1 MSGVHRLVLLTRQKP
16 LSEIDLAVNSGS
28 ERGLLSIALHPDF
41 PSNPSV
47 YLYWTESS
55 TRADTG
61 DLALVSRLGNRV
73 DRFRWERRG
82 LDRAIDHPLDSAAGL
97 LEHQEVVRA
106 QEGHVDLLPPQGGIL
121 AGAGHWAQYEAAAQV
136 NERLRAFFLSEP
148 AT

>member
-106 QEGHVDLLPPQGGIL
+106 QEGHVDRLPAQGGIL
-121 AGAGHWAQYEAAAQV
+121 AGAGTGRSTRPQHRSTSACA
-136 NERLRAFFLSEP
+136 RFS
-148 AT
+148 

>member
-73 DRFRWERRG
+73 DRF
-82 LDRAIDHPLDSAAGL
+82 
-97 LEHQEVVRA
+97 
-106 QEGHVDLLPPQGGIL
+106 
-121 AGAGHWAQYEAAAQV
+121 
-136 NERLRAFFLSEP
+136 
-148 AT
+148 

>member
-47 YLYWTESS
+47 YWTESS

-106 QEGHVDLLPPQGGIL
+106 QEGHVDRLPPQGGIL

>member
-106 QEGHVDLLPPQGGIL
+106 QEGHVDRLPAQGGIL